1 MLRPYRLTVR
11 TSDFQSGN
19 QGSIPCRVTMEDN
32 YYLKIGKA
40 SDLKDKK
47 ERRVYRFFEMLPG
60 LISLFVLFLAV
71 FMSVKFPVWIAFFII
86 IYDVYWL
93 FRTVYFY
100 FHLKYGYDQMRKN
113 EKEDWITKLESLEI
127 KNGLNIKSWKEI
139 YHLII
144 FPTYKEP
151 IEIIRE
157 TFNHLLK
164 TDYPKDKMI
173 IVFACEEA
181 DRENAQVIASN
192 IKKEYG
198 DKFFR
203 FLITWHP
210 KDLEGEIR
218 GHGSNDA
225 WAGKRAKELI
235 DELDIPYE
243 NIIVSSLDIDSWV
256 YPKYFSCLAYHYLT
270 VEKPLRTSYQPIP
283 LYLNN
288 IWDVPSISR
297 VFSFSSTFWHTMNQE
312 RPKSLVTFSSHSMS
326 FSALNE
332 IGFKQTN
339 VVSDDSRIFWQ
350 CFFYYNGDY
359 RVEPLY
365 YPISM
370 DANCDKKLTITLK
383 NIYKQQKRW
392 AYGVGEIPYFLFA
405 SIKNKK
411 INLKKKMLMGFELIE
426 GHISWATSSILI
438 FLLGWLPLY
447 VGGDAFSQTLLS
459 YNLPKVT
466 SRILTITMLGLIVS
480 VYMSTLLLPKKENRK
495 KNIFMFLEWIL
506 IPFIMIFF
514 SSMPALDAQMHWLRG
529 KYMGFWV
536 TPKVR
541 K

>member
-1 MLRPYRLTVR
+1 MK
-11 TSDFQSGN
+11 
-19 QGSIPCRVTMEDN
+19 DN

-47 ERRVYRFFEMLPG
+47 ERRMYRFFEMLPG
-60 LISLFVLFLAV
+60 LMSLFVLFLAF
-71 FMSVKFPVWIAFFII
+71 FMSIKLPVWVAFFII

-113 EKEDWITKLESLEI
+113 EKENWLEKLESLKV
-127 KNGLNIKSWKEI
+127 KNGLNIKSWKEV

-151 IEIIRE
+151 VEIIRE
-157 TFNHLLK
+157 TFNYLIK

-173 IVFACEEA
+173 VVLACEEA
-181 DRENAQVIASN
+181 DKENAQKIAN
-192 IKKEYG
+192 IIKEEYG
-198 DKFFR
+198 NKFFK
-203 FLITWHP
+203 FLITFHP
-210 KDLEGEIR
+210 ENLEGEIR

-225 WAGKRAKELI
+225 WAGKRGKELI
-235 DELDIPYE
+235 DELNIPYE
-243 NIIVSSLDIDSWV
+243 NIIVSSFDVDSWV
-256 YPKYFSCLAYHYLT
+256 YPKYFSCLTYYYLT
-270 VEKPLRTSYQPIP
+270 APKPLRTSYQPIP

-332 IGFKQTN
+332 VGFKQTN

-370 DANCDKKLTITLK
+370 DANCDKKLTTTLK

-405 SIKNKK
+405 SIKNKQ
-411 INLKKKMLMGFELIE
+411 IDLKKKISMGFELIE

-447 VGGDAFSQTLLS
+447 VGGSDFSQTLLS

-466 SRILTITMLGLIVS
+466 SKILTITMLGLIVS
-480 VYMSTLLLPKKENRK
+480 IYMSALLLPQRQGKKK
-495 KNIFMFLEWIL
+495 SIFMILEWLL

-514 SSMPALDAQMHWLRG
+514 SSLPALDAQMHWLRG